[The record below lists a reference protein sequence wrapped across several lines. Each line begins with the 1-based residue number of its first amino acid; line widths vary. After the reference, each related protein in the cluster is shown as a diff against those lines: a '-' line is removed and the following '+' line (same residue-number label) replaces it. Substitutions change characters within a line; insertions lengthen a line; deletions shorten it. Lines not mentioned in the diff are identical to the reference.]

1 MQLKKQKQALI
12 STAIVAAR
20 EEVVDMV
27 AVVGGFMDAA
37 QGAAEQV
44 PHKY

>member
-12 STAIVAAR
+12 STAIVAA
-20 EEVVDMV
+20 EEQVADMV

-44 PHKY
+44 RDKY